1 MCNICTPTI
10 KGDTDNMAK
19 IMIVDDAAFMRM
31 VIKDILKKNGH
42 EVVAECIDGLD
53 AVQKYPQFKPELV
66 FMDIVMP
73 NMEGIDALKKI
84 MQMDPSA
91 RIVMCSSIG
100 QQSVVTDALK
110 SGALDFIVKPF
121 DAAKVLEVIGKVI

>member
-1 MCNICTPTI
+1 
-10 KGDTDNMAK
+10 MAK
-19 IMIVDDAAFMRM
+19 VMIVDDAAFMRM

-42 EVVAECIDGLD
+42 EVVAECVDGLD
-53 AVQKYPQFKPELV
+53 AVQKYPEANPELV

-84 MQMDPSA
+84 MEMDPGA
-91 RIVMCSSIG
+91 KVVMCSSIG

-110 SGALDFIVKPF
+110 SGAQDFIVKPF
-121 DAAKVLEVIGKVI
+121 DATKVLEVIGKVM

>member
-10 KGDTDNMAK
+10 KGDTDKMAK

-42 EVVAECIDGLD
+42 EVVAECVDGLD

>member
-1 MCNICTPTI
+1 
-10 KGDTDNMAK
+10 MAK
-19 IMIVDDAAFMRM
+19 VKIVDDAAFMRM

-42 EVVAECIDGLD
+42 EVVAECVDGLD
-53 AVQKYPQFKPELV
+53 AVQKYPQFKPDLV

-73 NMEGIDALKKI
+73 NMEGTDALKKI

-91 RIVMCSSIG
+91 RVVMCSSIG

-121 DAAKVLEVIGKVI
+121 DAAKVLEVIGKVM